1 MKRSQLQA
9 FVRCLNEVLPAR
21 REMPNAPWQSFAPKE
36 LEEKETLILKEF
48 DCDLFELFRPIRD
61 PMLVSVELNETRT
74 TLSSSGLMDD
84 LACPICMGLCKE
96 VMVVKDCSH
105 RFCADCIQKWLRSG

>member
-9 FVRCLNEVLPAR
+9 FVNCLSDVPPAEYDSTPWTSFHPRDLEV
-21 REMPNAPWQSFAPKE
+21 
-36 LEEKETLILKEF
+36 KETLLKEF
-48 DCDLFELFRPIRD
+48 DCDLFEMFRPIRD
-61 PMLVSVELNETRT
+61 PMLVSVELNDART

-84 LACPICMGLCKE
+84 LACPICMGICKE

-105 RFCADCIQKWLRSG
+105 RFCAECIQKWLRSG